1 MLRLTARLL
10 LVSAGVALPACA
22 AWAHAS
28 PVPHEEPG
36 WTLTPSILVPL
47 VLSLVLYA
55 YGALRLLRRA
65 HRSRRW
71 LTRRA
76 LLFAAGWLTLTAAA
90 VSPLHEAGENSF
102 TLHMVE
108 HELLMLVAA
117 PLLVLS
123 RPLETMLWAWP
134 GKARKVLA
142 RWTRSSLVQGSWSF
156 LSGAVFATVLQAAA
170 LWLWHG
176 PILFELAL
184 AEDGWHIAQHLSF
197 LISALLFW
205 SAMFYTK
212 DALGGRGMAVLC
224 LFATTIISGALGAL
238 MAFSQSPWYPRYAAL
253 GLAPFGLTPVEDQ
266 QLAGLLM
273 WIPGGLV
280 HAIAALILLAALL
293 RDSARRNAETSFAEG
308 SDSIPPRFQPTDPI
322 RSGRI

>member
-1 MLRLTARLL
+1 M
-10 LVSAGVALPACA
+10 
-22 AWAHAS
+22 
-28 PVPHEEPG
+28 
-36 WTLTPSILVPL
+36 TL
-47 VLSLVLYA
+47 A
-55 YGALRLLRRA
+55 
-65 HRSRRW
+65 
-71 LTRRA
+71 
-76 LLFAAGWLTLTAAA
+76 AAA
-90 VSPLHEAGENSF
+90 VSPLHEAGESSF

-134 GKARKVLA
+134 AQARKVMG
-142 RWTRSSLVQGSWSF
+142 RWALSSVVQGGWHF
-156 LSGAVFATVLQAAA
+156 FSGAVFATVLQAAA

-184 AEDGWHIAQHLSF
+184 AQDGWHIAQHLSF

-205 SAMFYTK
+205 SAMFYNKHTV
-212 DALGGRGMAVLC
+212 GGRGLAVLC
-224 LFATTIISGALGAL
+224 LFATSVISGALGAL
-238 MAFSQSPWYPRYAAL
+238 MAFSESPWYPRYAAL

-280 HAIAALILLAALL
+280 HAVAALILLAALL
-293 RDSARRNAETSFAEG
+293 RDSAARNAETSPTEG
-308 SDSIPPRFQPTDPI
+308 SDSIPPRFPATDPI